1 MRRLLVAIALGIILI
16 SVYLTIPSAEGYL
29 SPSREPKEILFTS
42 NMQINLVVVGDQ
54 WSEEDQEA
62 ISSKLIKSY
71 KPILLEQNV
80 PIGVEYNYNYTF
92 VSADDLFAT
101 RLYTFIEGATL
112 EVEMPEPIAQWVVA
126 AHPEFGDVRSVAYR

>member
-1 MRRLLVAIALGIILI
+1 MRRLLIAIAFSIMLI
-16 SVYLTIPSAEGYL
+16 STSLTVPLAQGYL
-29 SPSREPKEILFTS
+29 SNAREPKEILFTS
-42 NMQINLVVVGDQ
+42 DMQINLVVVGDQ

-71 KPILLEQNV
+71 NPMLLEQNV

-101 RLYTFIEGATL
+101 RLYTFI
-112 EVEMPEPIAQWVVA
+112 
-126 AHPEFGDVRSVAYR
+126 